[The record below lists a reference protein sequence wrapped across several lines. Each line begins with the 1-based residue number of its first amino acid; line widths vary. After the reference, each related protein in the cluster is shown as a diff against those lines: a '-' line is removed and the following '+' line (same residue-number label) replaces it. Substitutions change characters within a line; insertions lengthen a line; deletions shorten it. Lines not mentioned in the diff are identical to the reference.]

1 MKTLIV
7 IVILVA
13 LGVAFYAVFG
23 FQSHEEPASRFITVP
38 VEEGLLSA
46 EITCTGT
53 LKPLVEVLVGSQV
66 SGTVKELYADF
77 ESRVKKGQ
85 LIALIDPGLFEAKVA
100 QAKADL
106 QAAKANLAKSE
117 VTWADELRDA
127 KRNEGLLAKK
137 TISQSEFD
145 REKTEADAAGAQVM
159 ADKAHVAQAE
169 ARLKEAELQ
178 IHYTRIVTPVNGVVI
193 SRSVDVGQT
202 VAASFQ
208 APVMFKIAEDLKTMQ
223 VHTHVDEADIG
234 RVEVGQKAVFTVPA
248 FPDETFT
255 AKVRQIR
262 NEPVVEQNVVTYNVV
277 LDVDNSEL
285 KLRPGM
291 TANVRILLKEVKDA
305 LMVPDQAFR
314 FNPRPGSV
322 SGLNESD
329 LPPLKKGEKRLWKL
343 GSQQTLT
350 PVTVK
355 TGIAGTER
363 VQIFSKELEPG
374 DRVVVAAAREMKKLG
389 PMRGLRFRF

>member
-1 MKTLIV
+1 MKKIVLIV
-7 IVILVA
+7 IIVGLGAA
-13 LGVAFYAVFG
+13 LYVLLG
-23 FQSHEEPASRFITVP
+23 FESHDEPAGHFVTVP
-38 VEEGLLSA
+38 VEKGLLSA

-85 LIALIDPGLFEAKVA
+85 LIALIDPGLFEAKVG

-106 QAAKANLAKSE
+106 QAATANLAKSE
-117 VTWADELRDA
+117 VTLADELRDLR
-127 KRNEGLLAKK
+127 RNEGLLAKK

-145 REKTEADAAGAQVM
+145 SEKTEADAAHAQVA
-159 ADKAHVAQAE
+159 ADKARVAQAR
-169 ARLKEAELQ
+169 AKLQEAELQ
-178 IHYTRIVTPVNGVVI
+178 LHYTRIVTPVSGVVT

-234 RVEVGQKAVFTVPA
+234 RVMLGQKAVFTVPA
-248 FPDETFT
+248 FPDESFS
-255 AKVRQIR
+255 AQVKQIR

-291 TANVRILLKEVKDA
+291 TANVRILLEKVKDA
-305 LMVPDQAFR
+305 LMVPDQALR

-322 SGLNESD
+322 PGLNESR

-343 GSQQTLT
+343 GPQEALM
-350 PVTVK
+350 PITVK

-363 VQIFSKELEPG
+363 VQIFSKELEAG
-374 DRVVVAAAREMKKLG
+374 DRVVVAAAKQKKKRG
-389 PMRGLRFRF
+389 TVRGLRFRF